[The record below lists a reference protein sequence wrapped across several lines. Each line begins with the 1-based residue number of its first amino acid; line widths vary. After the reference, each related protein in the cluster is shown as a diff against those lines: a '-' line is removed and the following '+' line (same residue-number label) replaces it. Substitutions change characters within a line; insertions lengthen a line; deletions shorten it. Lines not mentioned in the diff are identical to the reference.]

1 MADSGKNRVH
11 FAHADEPEE
20 TNVDEDGCARATASG
35 RLVRDDAA
43 AELRAS
49 IAVRAVSQTLHA
61 KVDA

>member
-1 MADSGKNRVH
+1 VADSGKNRVH

-20 TNVDEDGCARATASG
+20 TGDEDGCARATASG

-61 KVDA
+61 DVDA